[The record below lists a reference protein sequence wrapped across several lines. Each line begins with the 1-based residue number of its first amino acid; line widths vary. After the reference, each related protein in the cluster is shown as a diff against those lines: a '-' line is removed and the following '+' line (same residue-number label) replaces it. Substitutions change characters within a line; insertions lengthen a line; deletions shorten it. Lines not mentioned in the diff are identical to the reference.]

1 MSNDLIEKIA
11 RAICVQNLIS
21 TRQPTDP
28 ATIDAYWQ
36 SFKAEARA
44 ALSAIEKSGTHVV
57 VPAVATDQMEQV
69 AWSIQPQPTPQQ
81 SLRMAY
87 AAMLSARPP
96 LTEGE
101 KT

>member
-1 MSNDLIEKIA
+1 MSDDLIEKIA

-21 TRQPTDP
+21 TRQPTDA

-57 VPAVATDQMEQV
+57 VPKEPTDEMF
-69 AWSIQPQPTPQQ
+69 ANASDSPG
-81 SLRMAY
+81 SRMACQHVW
-87 AAMLSARPP
+87 ADMLSARPP
-96 LTEGE
+96 IPEGE